1 MYNQNET
8 IQKSKEKMKQLVLF
22 LFALCFQ
29 TTMMAQ
35 SYTDHLQKVEQ
46 GKGTITIHQ
55 NKEIDDLVNGK
66 IQVVPQKQNT
76 PKANNNTNNTKQKTD
91 NTDTKKTTATDNSQN
106 LTNQNGSEKTEEEK
120 QEELAQKEREEQIR
134 REKEELARKI
144 AEQRLQEAE
153 ENGESSFDN
162 SKKVMRQSYKIN
174 GYRVQA
180 YLGGNS
186 RADREKAQ
194 QIGNAIKRKYPL
206 EPIYVHFYSP
216 RWTCRVGNYR
226 TYEDAKKM
234 LDNIKKMGYKEA
246 TILKGKITVQY

>member
-1 MYNQNET
+1 M
-8 IQKSKEKMKQLVLF
+8 
-22 LFALCFQ
+22 
-29 TTMMAQ
+29 
-35 SYTDHLQKVEQ
+35 
-46 GKGTITIHQ
+46 
-55 NKEIDDLVNGK
+55 
-66 IQVVPQKQNT
+66 
-76 PKANNNTNNTKQKTD
+76 
-91 NTDTKKTTATDNSQN
+91 
-106 LTNQNGSEKTEEEK
+106 TNQNTEKTEEEK
-120 QEELAQKEREEQIR
+120 KEELAQKERDEQIR

-153 ENGESSFDN
+153 ENGEGNGIDT
-162 SKKVMRQSYKIN
+162 SKKVMRQSYQIN

-186 RADREKAQ
+186 RSDREKAQ
-194 QIGNAIKRKYPL
+194 QVGNAIKKKYPL

-234 LDNIKKMGYKEA
+234 LDNVKKMGYKEA

>member
-1 MYNQNET
+1 
-8 IQKSKEKMKQLVLF
+8 MKQLVLF
-22 LFALCFQ
+22 LFALCLQ
-29 TTMMAQ
+29 TTAIAQ
-35 SYTDHLQKVEQ
+35 NYTDHLQRKVQ
-46 GKGTITIHQ
+46 GQGTVTISQ
-55 NKEIDDLVNGK
+55 SKEIDDLVNGK
-66 IQVVPQKQNT
+66 IQVVPQNQTTTKTNAN
-76 PKANNNTNNTKQKTD
+76 ANNNKPKTD
-91 NTDTKKTTATDNSQN
+91 NAQN
-106 LTNQNGSEKTEEEK
+106 LTNQNTEKTEEEK
-120 QEELAQKEREEQIR
+120 REELAQKERDEQIR

-153 ENGESSFDN
+153 ENGEGNGIDT

-186 RADREKAQ
+186 RSDREKAQ
-194 QIGNAIKRKYPL
+194 QVGNAIKKKYPL

-234 LDNIKKMGYKEA
+234 LDNVKKMGYKEA

>member
-1 MYNQNET
+1 
-8 IQKSKEKMKQLVLF
+8 MKQLVLF
-22 LFALCFQ
+22 FFALCFQ

-35 SYTDHLQKVEQ
+35 NYTDHLQKVVQ
-46 GKGTITIHQ
+46 GKGTVTVNQ
-55 NKEIDDLVNGK
+55 SKEIDDLVNGK
-66 IQVVPQKQNT
+66 IQVVPQKQTT
-76 PKANNNTNNTKQKTD
+76 PKNTTNTTNKPKTE
-91 NTDTKKTTATDNSQN
+91 NTDTKKTTATDNAQN
-106 LTNQNGSEKTEEEK
+106 VSEKTEEEK
-120 QEELAQKEREEQIR
+120 QEELAQREREEQIR

-153 ENGESSFDN
+153 ENGESGFDN

-234 LDNIKKMGYKEA
+234 LDNIKKMGYKQA

>member
-1 MYNQNET
+1 
-8 IQKSKEKMKQLVLF
+8 MKQLVLF
-22 LFALCFQ
+22 LFALCLQ
-29 TTMMAQ
+29 TTVIAQ
-35 SYTDHLQKVEQ
+35 NYTDHLQRKVQ
-46 GKGTITIHQ
+46 GQGTVTINQ
-55 NKEIDDLVNGK
+55 SKEIDDLVNGK
-66 IQVVPQKQNT
+66 IQVVPQNQTTTKTNAN
-76 PKANNNTNNTKQKTD
+76 ANNNKPKTD
-91 NTDTKKTTATDNSQN
+91 NAQN
-106 LTNQNGSEKTEEEK
+106 LTNQNTEKTEEEK
-120 QEELAQKEREEQIR
+120 REELAQKERDEQIR

-153 ENGESSFDN
+153 ENGEGNGIDT

-186 RADREKAQ
+186 RSDREKAQ
-194 QIGNAIKRKYPL
+194 QVGNAIKKKYPL

-234 LDNIKKMGYKEA
+234 LDNVKKMGYKEA

>member
-1 MYNQNET
+1 
-8 IQKSKEKMKQLVLF
+8 MKQLVLF
-22 LFALCFQ
+22 LFALCLQ
-29 TTMMAQ
+29 TTVIAQ
-35 SYTDHLQKVEQ
+35 NYTDHLQRKVQ
-46 GKGTITIHQ
+46 GQGTVTINQ
-55 NKEIDDLVNGK
+55 SKEIDDLVNGK
-66 IQVVPQKQNT
+66 IQVVPQNQTTTKTNAN
-76 PKANNNTNNTKQKTD
+76 ANNNKPKTD
-91 NTDTKKTTATDNSQN
+91 NAQN
-106 LTNQNGSEKTEEEK
+106 LTNQNTEKTEEEK
-120 QEELAQKEREEQIR
+120 REELAQKERDEQIR

-153 ENGESSFDN
+153 ENGEGNGIDT

-186 RADREKAQ
+186 RSDREKAQ
-194 QIGNAIKRKYPL
+194 QVGNAIKKKYPL

-216 RWTCRVGNYR
+216 RWTCRVGNHR

-234 LDNIKKMGYKEA
+234 LDNVKKMGYKEA

>member
-1 MYNQNET
+1 
-8 IQKSKEKMKQLVLF
+8 MKHFVLF
-22 LFALCFQ
+22 LLALCFQ
-29 TTMMAQ
+29 TTVMAQ
-35 SYTDHLQKVEQ
+35 SYTDHLQRKVQ
-46 GKGTITIHQ
+46 GHGTVTINQ
-55 NKEIDDLVNGK
+55 SKSIDDLVNGK
-66 IQVVPQKQNT
+66 VLVVPQKQNT
-76 PKANNNTNNTKQKTD
+76 PKTNANTNNTKQKTD

-106 LTNQNGSEKTEEEK
+106 LTNQDNDEKTEEERR
-120 QEELAQKEREEQIR
+120 EELAQKEREVQLS

-153 ENGESSFDN
+153 ENGEGTVIDT

-180 YLGGNS
+180 FLGGNS
-186 RADREKAQ
+186 REDRLKAQ
-194 QIGNAIKRKYPL
+194 QVGNSIKKKYPL

-226 TYEDAKKM
+226 TYDDAKKM
-234 LDNIKKMGYKEA
+234 LDNVKKMGYKQA

>member
-1 MYNQNET
+1 
-8 IQKSKEKMKQLVLF
+8 MKQF
-22 LFALCFQ
+22 LLLIFALCCH
-29 TTMMAQ
+29 TIVVAQ
-35 SYTDHLQKVEQ
+35 NYTDHLQKQVQ
-46 GKGTITIHQ
+46 GQGTVTVSQ
-55 NKEIDDLVNGK
+55 SKEIDDLVNGK
-66 IQVVPQKQNT
+66 VQMVPQKQNT
-76 PKANNNTNNTKQKTD
+76 TKTNTNNNTKPKTENTE
-91 NTDTKKTTATDNSQN
+91 TKKTVTLDNTQSQVD
-106 LTNQNGSEKTEEEK
+106 QIDPEKSEEAKK
-120 QEELAQKEREEQIR
+120 EELAQKEKEEQLR

-153 ENGESSFDN
+153 VNGEDVVDT
-162 SKKVMRQSYKIN
+162 SKKVMRQSYKVD

-186 RADREKAQ
+186 RQDRQKAQ

-234 LDNIKKMGYKEA
+234 LDNVKKMGYKEA